1 MSDAP
6 RLTRRAALA
15 AGLGIAGL
23 SLANMIQLNRSQ
35 STSGSERSGPR
46 PESTDR
52 KSVV

>member
-23 SLANMIQLNRSQ
+23 SLTSMVQLSR
-35 STSGSERSGPR
+35 R
-46 PESTDR
+46 PEIGR
-52 KSVV
+52 AHV